1 MKNMKKNYFTL
12 AIIVI
17 GLLSSCK
24 LTSYQGNYGQVN
36 QTQVLLTNSNFKIL
50 GSFKG
55 VAAAKKIKMS
65 IKDEEGI
72 VSKAKANLLE
82 NAKTAGVTLTG
93 SRTLINVTVDLIQ
106 NKKMV
111 TATVSAEIVEFT
123 K

>member
-1 MKNMKKNYFTL
+1 MKKIYFTF

-17 GLLSSCK
+17 GLLTSCK

-36 QTQVLLTNSNFKIL
+36 QTQVVLTNTNFKIL

-55 VAAAKKIKMS
+55 VATAKKVKMS
-65 IKDEEGI
+65 IRDEEGL
-72 VSKAKANLLE
+72 VSKAKTNLLE

-106 NKKMV
+106 NKKMA
-111 TATVSAEIVEFT
+111 TATVSAEIIEFT

>member
-1 MKNMKKNYFTL
+1 MKKNYFTFAL
-12 AIIVI
+12 IVI

-24 LTSYQGNYGQVN
+24 LTSYQGNYGQLN

-55 VAAAKKIKMS
+55 VATAKKIKMS
-65 IKDEEGI
+65 IKDEEGV
-72 VSKAKANLLE
+72 VSRAKANLLE

-93 SRTLINVTVDLIQ
+93 SRTLINVSVDLIQ